1 MAISLKRLKSSKST
15 APPIT
20 LIYGVDGIGKTSL
33 AAEWPSPLYAPTEGQ
48 KAPSDVDIPSTDV
61 ISSWDDIESLF
72 NELLS
77 GDHDFKTVIID
88 SVGGIAPFIEGIT
101 AARIGAAT
109 VDDNSKGS
117 PAAYGNGYK
126 ESEVE
131 WGVFMSGCE
140 ALSQAGIAVVLIGHP
155 EIKRFD
161 DPLNDPYDRYILKLN
176 KRAGPLVR
184 EKCDIVAF
192 LNFRVSIKEKE
203 VARSTKVTH
212 AEGGKERKIHLSRG
226 AGFDAKNRYSMPD
239 AITYGKGAGYS
250 ELSKYFPQPTGV
262 AANDNA
268 EADQADAA

>member
-1 MAISLKRLKSSKST
+1 MAISLKKLKSSTST

-33 AAEWPSPLYAPTEGQ
+33 AAEWPSPIYAPTEGQ
-48 KAPSDVDIPSTDV
+48 KTPAGIDIPSTDI

-72 NELLS
+72 NELLE
-77 GDHDFKTVIID
+77 GGHDFKTVIID
-88 SVGGIAPFIEGIT
+88 SVGGIAPFVEGVT
-101 AARIGAAT
+101 AARIGSAT

-117 PAAYGNGYK
+117 PAAFGNGYK

-131 WGVFMSGCE
+131 WGIFMSGCE
-140 ALSQAGIAVVLIGHP
+140 ALSQAGMAVVLLGHP

-161 DPLNDPYDRYILKLN
+161 DPVNDPYDRYILKLN

-192 LNFRVSIKEKE
+192 LNYRVSLKTKE
-203 VARSTKVTH
+203 VGVKKEVTH
-212 AEGGKERKIHLSRG
+212 AEGGKERQIHLSRG

-239 AITYGKGAGYS
+239 AITYKQGEGYS
-250 ELSKYFPQPTGV
+250 KLSAFFPAPTGI
-262 AANDNA
+262 AN
-268 EADQADAA
+268 

>member
-1 MAISLKRLKSSKST
+1 MAISLKNLKSSRSKM
-15 APPIT
+15 PPIT

-33 AAEWPSPLYAPTEGQ
+33 AAEWPEPLYMPTEGQ
-48 KAPSDVDIPSTDV
+48 KTPSDIEIPSTDV
-61 ISSWDDIESLF
+61 ISSWDDIENVF
-72 NELLS
+72 TELLTTE
-77 GDHDFKTVIID
+77 HDFKSVIID
-88 SVGGIAPFIEGIT
+88 SLGGIAPFIEAIT

-131 WGVFMSGCE
+131 WGTFMSGCE
-140 ALSQAGIAVVLIGHP
+140 ALSQAGINVVLLGHP

-176 KRAGPLVR
+176 KRAAPLVR

-192 LNFRVSIKEKE
+192 LNYRISLKEKE
-203 VARSTKVTH
+203 VAGRKTVAH
-212 AEGGKERKIHLSRG
+212 AEGGKERQIHLSRG

-239 AITYGKGAGYS
+239 AVTYKKGNGYKD
-250 ELSKYFPQPTGV
+250 LSKYWLG
-262 AANDNA
+262 
-268 EADQADAA
+268 DAAEKAAA